1 MLLIYD
7 DIFSSDNPSIRQLE
21 TERAKDEYKQGEYEA
36 IALEINK
43 KYKKRTTITQGL
55 RELFSI
61 IDESDNFCLMLPIS
75 YAGKNRTLK
84 NSRYMYA
91 LCVDTDYLKPK

>member
-1 MLLIYD
+1 MIYD

-43 KYKKRTTITQGL
+43 KYKK
-55 RELFSI
+55 
-61 IDESDNFCLMLPIS
+61 
-75 YAGKNRTLK
+75 KNYNHTGIKRAFF
-84 NSRYMYA
+84 YY
-91 LCVDTDYLKPK
+91 